1 MNKEQQ
7 RIAIAELCGWTDLKW
22 IGQAGDKSLYGKPK
36 VRPGGISVPD
46 YTEDLNAMAE
56 AEHFVFGLEWSGHWF
71 RWEHVVAEMAKQR
84 GSMPLTVW
92 IAKMS
97 ASQRAEAFLRTM
109 GKWVE

>member
-7 RIAIAELCGWTDLKW
+7 RIAIAELCGWKLLSNNRWT
-22 IGQAGDKSLYGKPK
+22 
-36 VRPGGISVPD
+36 RPNGCYADVPD
-46 YTEDLNAMAE
+46 YLNDLNAMAE